1 MRASIL
7 IRFVRARTHVIA
19 LWALASSLVL
29 GVFAPRALA
38 QQTPAPRF
46 PSVLGDSASLDGIAR
61 TLRRSSP
68 ELAARRSA
76 LAAAES
82 RLRATGFAPAAV
94 LSGEIEEVPS
104 ALDVAGAGSARLEV
118 SRDFLAGSVRSAQ
131 RAMQTAEVQRAR
143 ILLDATDRRLIAR
156 AGQLLTRAA
165 VALSVA
171 RRLAAEDS
179 LLASADQGVRT
190 RFAVGDARYV
200 DVLRVRTERLR
211 VQTDRAAALT
221 DSRIARRSLLSLLAA
236 ADSLQGAAPLVDS
249 TLVRLSAP
257 VRSRAGDTSA
267 WAALPPAPD
276 LDSLVA
282 ASGAIQMLAAQ
293 VAHADAARRLA
304 AAEQRPQL
312 SASLGAQRFERDG
325 GGHTVGP
332 TVGFAV
338 SLPFTRSRANRAAL
352 DAAGREL
359 DATRA
364 QGLATI
370 AATRAELAAARDRY
384 EAVRERLASFD
395 AALLRGARDERE
407 AALAAYRNGELSL
420 LELLDFERA
429 LARAEIAQLQGRAD
443 AADALFDLIAGAF
456 GVGDQP

>member
-1 MRASIL
+1 MAPWTL
-7 IRFVRARTHVIA
+7 A
-19 LWALASSLVL
+19 LPLVL
-29 GVFAPRALA
+29 GISAPPALA
-38 QQTPAPRF
+38 LQTPAPR
-46 PSVLGDSASLDGIAR
+46 VLNVFGDSTSLDTIALA
-61 TLRRSSP
+61 LRRSSP

-104 ALDVAGAGSARLEV
+104 GFDAAGAGSARLEV

-131 RAMQTAEVQRAR
+131 RAVQTAEVQRAR
-143 ILLDATDRRLIAR
+143 ILFDAAERRLIAR
-156 AGQLLTRAA
+156 AGQLLTRAT
-165 VALSVA
+165 VALAVA

-236 ADSLQGAAPLVDS
+236 PDSLQSVVGMVDS

-267 WAALPPAPD
+267 WAGLPAAPD

-282 ASGAIQMLAAQ
+282 ASGAAQMLAAQ
-293 VAHADAARRLA
+293 VAHADAARRLT

-312 SASLGAQRFERDG
+312 SASLGAQRFGREG

-332 TVGFAV
+332 TIGVAV

-352 DAAGREL
+352 DAADREL
-359 DATRA
+359 DATRV
-364 QGLATI
+364 QGVATV

-384 EAVRERLASFD
+384 EAVRERLASYD